1 MVIWKMPDKYSHA
14 RYRFWEFDCHVFV
27 KTCRDHSLAQGSKHM
42 FLSCLLIQQPIRGE
56 HPQNFFE
63 EWNIL
68 PTLLRRRLWFSF
80 WKNNRSKN
88 KTTRVVDYKMT
99 PQLSWTTCC
108 GDVSQPTISEP
119 KASDFAQMAQVIGWL
134 LQSVIDPSV
143 LHARNEAGLFG
154 TCYMSLSC
162 HFPTLLPPLPPLSNR
177 RRGVEGKRG
186 GMISKHTSD
195 PANRLGPC

>member
-1 MVIWKMPDKYSHA
+1 MVIWKLPNKYSHV

-56 HPQNFFE
+56 HPQKLFE

-68 PTLLRRRLWFSF
+68 PTLLRQRLWFSF

-88 KTTRVVDYKMT
+88 KTTRVVDYKMI
-99 PQLSWTTCC
+99 PQLSWTTRC

-143 LHARNEAGLFG
+143 LHARNEAGSIRYLL
-154 TCYMSLSC
+154 YVIVLS
-162 HFPTLLPPLPPLSNR
+162 FSYPPPSFATIVEPKT
-177 RRGVEGKRG
+177 RGWGEAGWDDFQTYLR
-186 GMISKHTSD
+186 
-195 PANRLGPC
+195 PRLGPC